1 MALHEAASLIIYLC
15 LSFLFRSKGT
25 KDTNIFGREI
35 LTNYAISLI
44 ISLSIEFPEGTRI
57 QILTVKKSKKNW
69 LLIYFIYQSIYQSCR
84 GQPGSHNAVGLR
96 AQMPSVWPH
105 RLSHG
110 TGVFYQIP
118 IIISSEIYHI
128 LYIQWSIFS
137 SVCHQHIVIHMF
149 VKGDSGG

>member
-69 LLIYFIYQSIYQSCR
+69 LLLYLIYQSIYQSCR

-110 TGVFYQIP
+110 TGVFLLTSYHNQYWY
-118 IIISSEIYHI
+118 ISYCIFHGAYFP
-128 LYIQWSIFS
+128 LYATNT
-137 SVCHQHIVIHMF
+137 VISHCNPYICQRW
-149 VKGDSGG
+149 